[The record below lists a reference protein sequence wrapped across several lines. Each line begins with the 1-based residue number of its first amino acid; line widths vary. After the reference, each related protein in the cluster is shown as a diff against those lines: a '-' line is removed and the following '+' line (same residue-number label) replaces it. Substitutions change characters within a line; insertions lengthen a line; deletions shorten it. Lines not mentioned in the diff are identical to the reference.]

1 MGSRGY
7 PKTGGRKKGTPN
19 KATAAKAAAIAASG
33 LTPLD
38 YLLSV
43 LRDEANPPALRID
56 AAKSAAPYVHPK
68 LSAVE
73 LAGKDGGPIE
83 RREITDEDRAIA
95 LAAFLAKTK
104 ALNKQ
109 NGALNQY
116 LLPAPAQ

>member
-1 MGSRGY
+1 MR
-7 PKTGGRKKGTPN
+7 
-19 KATAAKAAAIAASG
+19 
-33 LTPLD
+33 
-38 YLLSV
+38 
-43 LRDEANPPALRID
+43 
-56 AAKSAAPYVHPK
+56 PK
-68 LSAVE
+68 LSSVE